1 MLCDRLSL
9 GGVETHV
16 ITLANRLAA
25 EGHDVTVISGGGAL
39 VASLAGVRHI
49 RLPLYDKKRYF

>member
-16 ITLANRLAA
+16 VTLANCLAR
-25 EGHDVTVISGGGAL
+25 EGHEVTVISGGGAL
-39 VASLAGVRHI
+39 ACAT
-49 RLPLYDKKRYF
+49 